1 MKRVLVIGGGGR
13 EHTICWALKYTSR
26 MDIELHCAP
35 GNAGIG
41 EIAQCYPHVKA
52 DDVHGLLALAN
63 TIGPHLTVVGPEA
76 PLVKRIVNLFSAEEL
91 PIVGPTAEAARLE
104 GSKVF
109 AKQFMEE
116 RGIPTAK
123 AWIFHDAE
131 AAIKFVKEN
140 EGKLQLVVKADGLC
154 GGKGVT
160 VAKTD
165 QVAILAV
172 EELMVQK
179 KFGAAG
185 ESIVIEER
193 LEGPE
198 CSLIVLTDGA
208 NIVPFLPATDFKR
221 RFDGDEGQ
229 NTGGMGCYA
238 PVPAFTPELQKTVM
252 KKIVVP
258 TIRGMAD
265 DGIPFRGF
273 LYFGL
278 MLTEKGP
285 FVLEYNVRM
294 GDPEAEV
301 ILPLLRSDLS
311 ELLFASTMP
320 NGLRGMKAEWYDDVA
335 VGVVMVHNEYPEKS
349 GSGKTIM
356 GIREASRRAGAIVF
370 HAGTKKIMTKS
381 EDLGVSDIVTAGGR
395 ILVAV
400 GRGKTFGDAREIA
413 YDGVNRIVFHGMA
426 YRTDIAAKV

>member
-1 MKRVLVIGGGGR
+1 MKRILVIGGGGR
-13 EHTICWALKYTSR
+13 EATICWTLKNTSATA
-26 MDIELHCAP
+26 IELHCAP
-35 GNAGIG
+35 GNAGID
-41 EIAQCYPHVKA
+41 EIAQCYPEIKA

-63 TIGPHLTVVGPEA
+63 KIGPHLTVVGPEA
-76 PLVKRIVNLFSAEEL
+76 PLVKKIVNLFSDEEL
-91 PIVGPTAEAARLE
+91 PAVGPTADAARLE
-104 GSKVF
+104 GSKIF

-116 RGIPTAK
+116 RKIPTAK
-123 AWIFHDAE
+123 AWIFHDAT

-165 QVAILAV
+165 QIALLAV
-172 EELMVQK
+172 EELMVHK

-185 ESIVIEER
+185 ESIVIEEK
-193 LEGPE
+193 LEGSE
-198 CSLIVLTDGA
+198 CSFIVLADGT
-208 NIVPFLPATDFKR
+208 NVIPFLPATDFKR
-221 RFDGDEGQ
+221 RCDGDEGP

-238 PVPAFTPELQKTVM
+238 PVPAFTSELQKKVM
-252 KKIVVP
+252 KKIVLP
-258 TIRGMAD
+258 TISGMAD
-265 DGIPFRGF
+265 DGMPFHGF

-301 ILPLLRSDLS
+301 ILPLLKSNLS
-311 ELLFASTMP
+311 ELLFASTVP

-349 GSGKTIM
+349 SSGKTIM
-356 GIREASRRAGAIVF
+356 GIREAEKTGALVF
-370 HAGTKKIMTKS
+370 HAGTARGLSS
-381 EDLGVSDIVTAGGR
+381 EILTAGGR
-395 ILVAV
+395 ILCVV
-400 GRGKTFGDAREIA
+400 GREKTFAKARELA
-413 YDGVNRIVFHGMA
+413 YAGANLIYFNNMD
-426 YRTDIAAKV
+426 YRTDIASKV